1 MEVIG
6 MVNNPGG
13 AEPLVDATREQAAA
27 NMQQLLADL
36 AGCGLGGLSFTAR
49 PERDYDRREVK
60 GKFAF
65 MVSRRGRRKGVEVQ
79 MPGIALER
87 VRYVAGD
94 AWGWPRLYVNG
105 SSWLW
110 LLAVKE
116 IVRILTGE
124 RDWRED
130 LRLA

>member
-1 MEVIG
+1 MKVIG
-6 MVNNPGG
+6 MIINPGG
-13 AEPLVDATREQAAA
+13 AEPLADATREQAAA
-27 NMQQLLADL
+27 NMQQLLAD
-36 AGCGLGGLSFTAR
+36 CGLDDLSCEPR
-49 PERDYDRREVK
+49 PAKDYDKREVR

-65 MVSRRGRRKGVEVQ
+65 VVSRRGRRKGVEVQ
-79 MPGIALER
+79 MPGIALEL
-87 VRYVAGD
+87 VRYVDGD
-94 AWGWPRLYVNG
+94 AWGWPRLYVDGN
-105 SSWLW
+105 SWLW